1 LLDVKNIV
9 PLPEGNALLLLYLLM
24 TTYETLLRLAFRDPA
39 DQAQFLTPAAL
50 AAYTGFEH
58 AAQREQSFRFEQ
70 WRLGVAMSLLRLLGD
85 LGDHDEARRAAAVLH
100 QALSTARSPEDID
113 KQIGKEA
120 KLFDQI
126 YTNLYVN
133 EEGEALL
140 DLFARTLDADA
151 PDFLG
156 QVEAEAVDLAR
167 ELDFERESDEAE

>member
-1 LLDVKNIV
+1 
-9 PLPEGNALLLLYLLM
+9 M
-24 TTYETLLRLAFRDPA
+24 TTYETLLHLAFRDPT
-39 DQAQFLTPAAL
+39 DQAQYLTPAAL
-50 AAYTGFEH
+50 GAYASFEQ
-58 AAQREQSFRFEQ
+58 ASAREQPFRFEQ

-85 LGDHDEARRAAAVLH
+85 LGDHDEARRAAEVLH
-100 QALSTARSPEDID
+100 KALSTAHSPEDID
-113 KQIGKEA
+113 KQIGKET

-167 ELDFERESDEAE
+167 ELDFRTNEDE

>member
-1 LLDVKNIV
+1 
-9 PLPEGNALLLLYLLM
+9 M
-24 TTYETLLRLAFRDPA
+24 TTYETLLHLAFPALA
-39 DQAQFLTPAAL
+39 DQAQYLTPAAL
-50 AAYTGFEH
+50 GAYASFEQ
-58 AAQREQSFRFEQ
+58 ASAREQPFRFEQ

-100 QALSTARSPEDID
+100 KALSTARSPQDID
-113 KQIGKEA
+113 QQIGREN

-156 QVEAEAVDLAR
+156 QVETEAVDLAR
-167 ELDFERESDEAE
+167 ELDFRLNEDE